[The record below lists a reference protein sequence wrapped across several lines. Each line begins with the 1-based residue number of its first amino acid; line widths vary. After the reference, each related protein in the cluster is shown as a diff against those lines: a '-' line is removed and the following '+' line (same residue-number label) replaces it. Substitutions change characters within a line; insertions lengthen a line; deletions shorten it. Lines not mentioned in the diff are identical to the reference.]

1 MIKEADYLSQNN
13 GKYIAVDYDD
23 TITLHRPYPEK
34 APLNPDAKKYL
45 TLLHEAGYKLVLWT
59 ARCGDAYEE
68 AWDRCINE
76 FELPL
81 IKDNEKLIHGESGKL
96 VASFYIDDKSY
107 INRKVNWK
115 KIYTYI
121 INNI

>member
-45 TLLHEAGYKLVLWT
+45 TLLHEAGYKLVL
-59 ARCGDAYEE
+59 
-68 AWDRCINE
+68 
-76 FELPL
+76 
-81 IKDNEKLIHGESGKL
+81 
-96 VASFYIDDKSY
+96 
-107 INRKVNWK
+107 
-115 KIYTYI
+115 
-121 INNI
+121 